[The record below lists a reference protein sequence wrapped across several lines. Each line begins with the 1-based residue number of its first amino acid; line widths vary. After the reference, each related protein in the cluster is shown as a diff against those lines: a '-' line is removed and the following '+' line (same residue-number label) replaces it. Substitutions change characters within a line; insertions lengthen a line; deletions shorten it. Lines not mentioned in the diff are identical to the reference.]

1 MRKSLRLIALSLL
14 AALSLNAAAQQ
25 KENPTSVALDVH
37 ECYVEQTFT
46 TTDPEMFYY
55 VSYLEKNIFDELG
68 YNDDA
73 TLAQADKTWFDEMAE
88 GYDMSVEEIVDGFTY
103 KGNATEFQAS
113 LLPDHDYVL
122 WLHGVDTVGNCTTT
136 ITRTAFHTLPVQT
149 IANHIDL
156 KAEKVAEGIQV
167 VCTPD
172 DNSINYTLG
181 SVAKENMVDEFT
193 GEPLSLRDYMQYGFS
208 NAMYDYLAADEFH
221 RIFEEMA
228 NKGPRTLTFG
238 NLEEG
243 VEYYIVAAYL
253 DSEAGICSEI
263 ATVEI
268 DGEGN
273 LTSINNVKSS
283 KPIVADGVYTLDGT
297 RVGATLRD
305 VQRGVYIVKFNGR
318 IHKVVKK

>member
-1 MRKSLRLIALSLL
+1 MRKSLRLIALSML

-25 KENPTSVALDVH
+25 KENPTSVALDIH

-46 TTDPEMFYY
+46 TTDPEMSYY
-55 VSYLEKNIFDELG
+55 VSYLEKDIFDELG
-68 YNDDA
+68 YDDDA
-73 TLAQADKTWFDEMAE
+73 VLAQADKTWFDEMAE
-88 GYDMSVEEIVDGFTY
+88 GYDVSVAEIVEGFTY
-103 KGNATEFQAS
+103 KGDAIEFQSS

-122 WLHGVDTVGNCTTT
+122 WWHGVDKDGNCTTT
-136 ITRTAFHTLPVQT
+136 ITRKPFHTLPVQT
-149 IANHIDL
+149 IANRIDL
-156 KAEKVAEGIQV
+156 KAEKVAEGVKV

-181 SVAKENMVDEFT
+181 SVAKANMVDEFT
-193 GEPLSLRDYMQYGFS
+193 GEPLSLRDYIQYGFS
-208 NAMYDYLAADEFH
+208 NAMYDYLAADEFY
-221 RIFEEMA
+221 RIFEDMA
-228 NKGPRTLTFG
+228 NKGPQTLTFG

-263 ATVEI
+263 ATVKI

-273 LTSINNVKSS
+273 LTAINNVKNNT
-283 KPIVADGVYTLDGT
+283 PIVANGVYTIDGT
-297 RVGATLRD
+297 RVGTTLNG

-318 IHKVVKK
+318 THKVVKK